1 MCDIDGGE
9 AKAVAMTAAMDVTM
23 EAAARAA
30 SKAAVMVV
38 ETAERRP

>member
-9 AKAVAMTAAMDVTM
+9 AKAVAAMDVTM